1 MKIRNLV
8 FKEMFQRGNQ
18 LFFSLLAITLGISV
32 IVGIKNITVFSEK
45 AVHGE
50 LEALGANILIL
61 PKSATVQ
68 DYYSADFNGGEIPE
82 EYVDILVNSD
92 IKGIDNLSP
101 KLSMDVEIK
110 GKKAVLTGI
119 LPRNEFKSKALW
131 RGALGI
137 FSKPEDCGAICKIPG
152 IIDSTKDIKRNRVID
167 DLAEDVVLVGCDIAG
182 MHAIKQGDSINIK
195 EKIFKVEAILPVT
208 GTVDDSRIYT
218 HLRTVQK
225 FSNKKSTLNVIEIMG
240 CCVAISEGL
249 IKKINQLL
257 PHAKV
262 VTITQIVQTKI
273 KTNRLMNKLS
283 MVTLIII
290 LIIGGAGIANYMFA
304 NVYERRREIGIIM
317 AMGAGP
323 AWIVKVF
330 LMKALV
336 IGFIGGI
343 IGYVIGTGLAVIS
356 GPKLAGIPVLPMPML
371 GLFALAIAVTISL
384 GASILPVIKATK
396 IDPFVIMQEE

>member
-1 MKIRNLV
+1 MKLRNLV
-8 FKEMFQRGNQ
+8 TKEMFQRRNQ
-18 LFFSLLAITLGISV
+18 LFSSLLAITLGIA
-32 IVGIKNITVFSEK
+32 IIIGIKNITVFSEK

-82 EYVDILVNSD
+82 DYIHVLVNSD

-101 KLSMDVEIK
+101 KLSMDIEIK
-110 GKKAVLTGI
+110 GKKAILTGI

-137 FSKPEDCGAICKIPG
+137 FSKPEDCVAVCNIPG
-152 IIDSTKDIKRNRVID
+152 IIDSSKNIKRNRVID
-167 DLAEDVVLVGCDIAG
+167 DLAEDVVLAGSDIAG
-182 MHAIKQGDSINIK
+182 ILAIEQGDSIKIK
-195 EKIFKVEAILPVT
+195 GKSFFVEAILPIT

-225 FSNKKSTLNVIEIMG
+225 FSNKKSALNVIEIMG
-240 CCVAISEGL
+240 CCAAISEGL

-257 PHAKV
+257 PNAKV
-262 VTITQIVQTKI
+262 VTITQIIQTKI

-290 LIIGGAGIANYMFA
+290 LIIGGASMANYMYA
-304 NVYERRREIGIIM
+304 NVYERRREIGIM
-317 AMGAGP
+317 SAMGAKP

-330 LMKALV
+330 IMKSII
-336 IGFIGGI
+336 IGFVGGI
-343 IGYVIGTGLAVIS
+343 IGYVLGTVMALFL
-356 GPKLAGIPVLPMPML
+356 GPKLAGLPVLPMPVL
-371 GLFALAIAVTISL
+371 ALYALIISL
-384 GASILPVIKATK
+384 VISVAASILPAIKATK
-396 IDPFVIMQEE
+396 VDPFIIIQED